1 MLTPMGGDGDTL
13 LLVAKGMYLACVPFL
28 LYLMNRRCHVFDG
41 VRPSGVL
48 FGLLVLMY
56 YVDALPFVDEHCSDA
71 PGLGVRYLTVVLLMF
86 VGVAAGILLVDQV
99 IGPVR
104 KGGATWS
111 VDPSAP
117 PFGNSLLFAGLLVS
131 LSGLAAYHFAATGGY
146 SSISKFAS
154 FEGDPWFLIALRE
167 SAAAQVPG
175 TYATNLA
182 RFAVLP
188 PLALALVSNA
198 LNRRT
203 LGAALLAAAAWAG
216 VLISRMATLHK
227 APATFWLLGL
237 LLMWATLGRVKRPM
251 RLMAFGVSGA
261 ALVMVFLYG
270 FIYGEGW
277 SEGWEHTV
285 ERTTG
290 VPQLSVLFYLKTF
303 PDLHEHLWGSS
314 ISFVQRLSGE
324 SVIPSYSVLMD
335 LWRIGGT
342 PNAGFIG
349 DGWADFGWAGV
360 VGTSLLVGL
369 TVRLLES
376 AVLRMPRTPL
386 FHGCYVAV
394 ILSAV
399 NLTSVSFWT
408 TLLTHGLG
416 LGPMIVFAL
425 WLLQPKVRPVGP
437 VPRAGSDRKS
447 VV

>member
-1 MLTPMGGDGDTL
+1 MNGGSELLFVAEGAYAICVPL
-13 LLVAKGMYLACVPFL
+13 LLYSMS
-28 LYLMNRRCHVFDG
+28 RRCHVFDG

-48 FGLLVLMY
+48 FGLLTLMY
-56 YVDALPFVDEHCSDA
+56 YVDALPFVEEHCANA
-71 PGLGVRYLTVVLLMF
+71 PDLAVRYLGVVLLMF
-86 VGVAAGILLVDQV
+86 VGVGAGMLLVDQF
-99 IGPVR
+99 IRPANR
-104 KGGATWS
+104 GGATFRLTAG
-111 VDPSAP
+111 SA
-117 PFGNSLLFAGLLVS
+117 PFGNSLLFGGAVS
-131 LSGLAAYHFAATGGY
+131 SLFVLAAYHFAATGGY
-146 SSISKFAS
+146 NSILKFAS
-154 FEGDPWFLIALRE
+154 FEGDPWFLIELRE

-182 RFAVLP
+182 RFAILP
-188 PLALALVSNA
+188 PLALALVSEA
-198 LNRRT
+198 IHRRT
-203 LGAALLAAAAWAG
+203 AGAVALAIAAWTG

-237 LLMWATLGRVKRPM
+237 LLLWSTLGRVRRPM
-251 RLMAFGVSGA
+251 RIMAIGVSAA
-261 ALVMVFLYG
+261 ALLMVFLYG

-277 SEGWEHTV
+277 REGWEHTV

-290 VPQLSVLFYLKTF
+290 VPQFSVLFYLKTF
-303 PDLHEHLWGSS
+303 PDLHEHLHGSS
-314 ISFVQRLSGE
+314 ISFIQRLSGDD
-324 SVIPSYSVLMD
+324 VTPSYAVLMD

-376 AVLRMPRTPL
+376 LVLSMPRTAL

-394 ILSAV
+394 ILSTV

-416 LGPMIVFAL
+416 LGPIIVFLL
-425 WLLQPKVRPVGP
+425 WLLRPKASSSDRVAPSAPDRLGAK
-437 VPRAGSDRKS
+437 PRAQE
-447 VV
+447 